1 MTTQPLSEYLA
12 SAYDAPEDD
21 EARAAFR
28 VEGPEQAAWAA
39 RKLAKAQAEI
49 SEVDRQALA
58 EVDRINRWADSAR
71 TQPTRDRDFFTALLA
86 DWHRRL
92 LDREL
97 AEDAAGDWGRVKHK
111 SRTLPNGVTV
121 AARRNPDTWQVDRDA
136 FVPWAE
142 AHGLGDLVKVEKTP
156 RIAEAKKALS
166 ASGTTVVNPETG
178 EVVDG
183 VTIVPGEV
191 TIAVKVGDAD
201 MAAAAREAQ
210 RRPVEAEG

>member
-12 SAYDAPEDD
+12 SAFDAPEDD

-39 RKLAKAQAEI
+39 RKLAKANKEIADVADQVTAE
-49 SEVDRQALA
+49 QL
-58 EVDRINRWADSAR
+58 RIVEWASKATASAH
-71 TQPTRDRDFFTALLA
+71 RDRAFFEALLQ

-97 AEDAAGDWGRVKHK
+97 AEDAGGDWDRVKHK

-121 AARRNPDTWQVDRDA
+121 AARRNPDSWAVERDV

-142 AHGLGDLVKVEKTP
+142 AHGLGDLVKVEKSP
-156 RIAEAKKALS
+156 RIAEAKKALTVTE
-166 ASGTTVVNPETG
+166 AGVVNPETG
-178 EVVDG
+178 EVVEG
-183 VTIVPGEV
+183 VTVIPGEV
-191 TIAVKVGDAD
+191 SIAVKVG
-201 MAAAAREAQ
+201 E
-210 RRPVEAEG
+210 

>member
-12 SAYDAPEDD
+12 STYDAPEDD

-39 RKLAKAQAEI
+39 RKLAKAK
-49 SEVDRQALA
+49 A
-58 EVDRINRWADSAR
+58 EVEAIRDQADAEARRIADWQERAEAG
-71 TQPTRDRDFFTALLA
+71 PTRDIAFFTGLLS

-97 AEDAAGDWGRVKHK
+97 AEDASGDWDRVKHK

-121 AARRNPDTWQVDRDA
+121 AARRNPDSWAVERDV

-142 AHGLGDLVKVEKTP
+142 AHGLGDLVKVEKSP
-156 RIAEAKKALS
+156 RIAETKKALTVTE
-166 ASGTTVVNPETG
+166 AGVVNPETG
-178 EVVDG
+178 EVVEG
-183 VTIVPGEV
+183 VTVIPGEV
-191 TIAVKVGDAD
+191 SIAVKVG
-201 MAAAAREAQ
+201 E
-210 RRPVEAEG
+210 

>member
-12 SAYDAPEDD
+12 AAYDAPADD

-39 RKLAKAQAEI
+39 RKLAKARAEMLAIENQVDAEI
-49 SEVDRQALA
+49 ERIRRWQHDAERQA
-58 EVDRINRWADSAR
+58 
-71 TQPTRDRDFFTALLA
+71 DRDFNFFTFLLQ

-97 AEDAAGDWGRVKHK
+97 AEDAGGDWDRVKHK

-121 AARRNPDTWQVDRDA
+121 AARRNPDSWAVERDV

-156 RIAEAKKALS
+156 RIAEAKKALTVTE
-166 ASGTTVVNPETG
+166 AGVVNPETG
-178 EVVDG
+178 EVVEG
-183 VTIVPGEV
+183 VTVIPGEV
-191 TIAVKVGDAD
+191 SIAVKVG
-201 MAAAAREAQ
+201 E
-210 RRPVEAEG
+210 